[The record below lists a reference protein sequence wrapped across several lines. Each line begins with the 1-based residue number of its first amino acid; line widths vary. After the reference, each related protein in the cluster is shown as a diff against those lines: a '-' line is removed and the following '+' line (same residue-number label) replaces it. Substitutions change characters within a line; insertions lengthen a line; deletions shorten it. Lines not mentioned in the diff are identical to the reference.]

1 MPERRFAYVERTLE
15 IGRLIHELREGR
27 AVSLREMAR
36 RAGCAPSFLSQVEKG
51 RSSPSL
57 ATLDRLARAFDLTV
71 LELLNLA
78 QERAGTIE
86 IRDGAQ
92 GQTFSKWSGGELSHL
107 LPFHVP
113 ATMSLLVLELK
124 PGGRTALR
132 VSRQAMKELGVVLD
146 GQVEC
151 HVGGTSHALAQ
162 GESLYFDLITP
173 HYWRNAGKTRARVL
187 LVNPNFTQV
196 FDVPKKPAAR

>member
-1 MPERRFAYVERTLE
+1 ME
-15 IGRLIHELREGR
+15 IGRLLHELRVGR
-27 AVSLREMAR
+27 GVSLRQMAR
-36 RAGCAPSFLSQVEKG
+36 KAGCAPSFLSQVEKG

-57 ATLDRLARAFDLTV
+57 ESLDRLARACDLSV

-113 ATMSLLVLELK
+113 ATMSLLMLELK

-132 VSRQAMKELGVVLD
+132 VSRQAMKELGVVLA

-151 HVGGTSHALAQ
+151 HVGGASHVLGP

-173 HYWRNAGKTRARVL
+173 HYWRNTGKSRARVL

-196 FDVPKKPAAR
+196 FDVPKKPAEK